1 MTTTV
6 QDLFSTIYLLEEVIE
21 SSKLES
27 KPEYTYLEES
37 DIYEALV
44 EIAQDYD
51 EEEEEDEEVDIDPTD
66 IITYI
71 IDIDSYDRLSGYCDF
86 LKEFVREL
94 DALDRVQIE
103 FDEYCRMYQNG
114 NYEYALAC
122 IDNSFSI
129 FDEEDRIV
137 IYSFCDLLSKENPHN
152 GDDDE
157 AHDYM
162 IDHAE
167 DLAREFT
174 ETQYDIYCEN
184 GFDLNI
190 NIDVL
195 TELVFDRIVEK
206 HRDAYM
212 ADLEAGKIVI
222 PKILL

>member
-27 KPEYTYLEES
+27 KPEYTYFEER
-37 DIYEALV
+37 DIHEALV

-51 EEEEEDEEVDIDPTD
+51 EDEEDEEVDIDPAD
-66 IITYI
+66 IMPYV
-71 IDIDSYDRLSGYCDF
+71 IDIDSYNRLSRRCDF
-86 LKEFVREL
+86 LEEFVREL
-94 DALDRVQIE
+94 DACNMVQIE
-103 FDEYCRMYQNG
+103 FDEFCRMYQND

-129 FDEEDRIV
+129 FDEKDRIV

-157 AHDYM
+157 ARDYM

-184 GFDLNI
+184 GFDFDI
-190 NIDVL
+190 NDSSEQVY
-195 TELVFDRIVEK
+195 DRIVEK

-222 PKILL
+222 

>member
-27 KPEYTYLEES
+27 KPEYTYLEER

-51 EEEEEDEEVDIDPTD
+51 EEEDEEVDIDPAD
-66 IITYI
+66 IMPYI
-71 IDIDSYDRLSGYCDF
+71 IDIDAYNRLSRRCDF
-86 LKEFVREL
+86 LEEFVREL
-94 DALDRVQIE
+94 DALGGVQIE
-103 FDEYCRMYQNG
+103 YDEFCRMYQNE
-114 NYEYALAC
+114 NYEYAEMT
-122 IDNSFSI
+122 IDVMCLGS
-129 FDEEDRIV
+129 EEDRIV
-137 IYSFCDLLSKENPHN
+137 AYSFCDLFSKENPLN

-157 AHDYM
+157 ARDYM
-162 IDHAE
+162 LDHAE
-167 DLAREFT
+167 DFAREIT

-184 GFDLNI
+184 GFDFDI
-190 NIDVL
+190 NDSSEQVY
-195 TELVFDRIVEK
+195 DRIVEK

-222 PKILL
+222 

>member
-27 KPEYTYLEES
+27 KPEYTYFEER
-37 DIYEALV
+37 DIHEALV

-51 EEEEEDEEVDIDPTD
+51 EDEEDEEVDIDPAD
-66 IITYI
+66 IMPYV
-71 IDIDSYDRLSGYCDF
+71 IDIDSYNRLSRRCDF
-86 LKEFVREL
+86 LEEFVREL
-94 DALDRVQIE
+94 DACNMVQIE
-103 FDEYCRMYQNG
+103 FDEFCRMYQND

-129 FDEEDRIV
+129 FDEKDRIV

-157 AHDYM
+157 ARDYM

-184 GFDLNI
+184 GFDFDI
-190 NIDVL
+190 NDSSEQVY
-195 TELVFDRIVEK
+195 DRIVEK
-206 HRDAYM
+206 YRDAYM
-212 ADLEAGKIVI
+212 ADLEAGEIVI
-222 PKILL
+222 